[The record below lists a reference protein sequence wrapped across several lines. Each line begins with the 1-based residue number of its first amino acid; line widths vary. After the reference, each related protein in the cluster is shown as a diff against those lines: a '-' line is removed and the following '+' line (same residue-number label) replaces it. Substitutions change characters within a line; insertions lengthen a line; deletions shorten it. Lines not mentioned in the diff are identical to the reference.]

1 MKNRVAN
8 RKNKVLAAVVALG
21 LIGVGGQAVGDTT
34 EGRTLAMEWC
44 SSCHLVEPG
53 QAAATSDVAPSF
65 PEMANN
71 PAYTEERLRSW
82 LWAPHPPMPDF
93 DLSRYEIESLVSYI
107 MSLSTE

>member
-8 RKNKVLAAVVALG
+8 WQNTVLAAAVALG
-21 LIGVGGQAVGDTT
+21 LIGASDQAVGDTT

-53 QAAATSDVAPSF
+53 QAMATSDVAPSF

-93 DLSRYEIESLVSYI
+93 DLSRYEIESLVNYI
-107 MSLSTE
+107 TSLSSE